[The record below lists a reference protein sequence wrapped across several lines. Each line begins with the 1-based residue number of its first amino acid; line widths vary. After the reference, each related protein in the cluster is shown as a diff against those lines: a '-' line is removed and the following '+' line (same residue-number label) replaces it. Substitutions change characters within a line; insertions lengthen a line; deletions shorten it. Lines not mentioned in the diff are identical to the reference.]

1 MDDEIHDKEKLMKNI
16 EQVDELALNFR
27 SSHHKTLLQVENFSL
42 SYGNESLFKPVSFAI
57 RKGEQVGVVGP
68 NGIGKT
74 SLIKVLLGTFT
85 GNSSGTIKIPAN
97 IKVSYIC
104 QEFEKNVGHLQDFAV
119 DNQLDYEMFFNNLHK
134 LGLER
139 EVFAQKIEN
148 MSMGQ
153 RKRVE
158 VAKSL
163 SQPAKLYIWDEPLN
177 YLDVYNQDQ
186 LTKLIAENK
195 PTLLLIE
202 HDQCFIKKVVSE
214 IVGLKK

>member
-1 MDDEIHDKEKLMKNI
+1 
-16 EQVDELALNFR
+16 
-27 SSHHKTLLQVENFSL
+27 
-42 SYGNESLFKPVSFAI
+42 
-57 RKGEQVGVVGP
+57 
-68 NGIGKT
+68 
-74 SLIKVLLGTFT
+74 
-85 GNSSGTIKIPAN
+85 
-97 IKVSYIC
+97 
-104 QEFEKNVGHLQDFAV
+104 
-119 DNQLDYEMFFNNLHK
+119 
-134 LGLER
+134 
-139 EVFAQKIEN
+139 

-163 SQPAKLYIWDEPLN
+163 SQPAELYIWDEPLN